1 MKKVEE
7 NQADP
12 KCKAPTFVGAFY
24 FLVSKNDISSVNIM
38 TSLRGGRIMDTL
50 NFTINLSILARE
62 GETEAQTTSR
72 LNDVLA
78 EALLGLA
85 DHHID
90 YTVERGV

>member
-1 MKKVEE
+1 
-7 NQADP
+7 
-12 KCKAPTFVGAFY
+12 
-24 FLVSKNDISSVNIM
+24 
-38 TSLRGGRIMDTL
+38 MDTL